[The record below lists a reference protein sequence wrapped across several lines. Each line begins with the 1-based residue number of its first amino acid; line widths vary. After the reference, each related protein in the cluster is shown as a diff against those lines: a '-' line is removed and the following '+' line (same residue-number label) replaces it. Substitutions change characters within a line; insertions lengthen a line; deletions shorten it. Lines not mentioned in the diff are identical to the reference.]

1 MTLPH
6 ACWRMYFLLSLTTL
20 TSCSGM
26 VVDGQ
31 FTPMGQP
38 TGSFQY
44 FGHRFDITPVFGKTD
59 WFILRGTHSIL
70 DSELHDVHIVMQRT
84 YPDESIIVIQGQ
96 RYPGDYLPTWE
107 ILTAKQ
113 HSLHVSLIPAS
124 GGNPPFSFVYNQDG
138 LEIHSSDGPGLFFRD
153 QTFYS
158 LPRYRNAVQRIEH
171 RTRAHYTPP
180 HSPSSNSSRLHFVDD
195 VGKVT
200 GSGIRGL
207 DTQNQSINLQN

>member
-1 MTLPH
+1 MKLPPV
-6 ACWRMYFLLSLTTL
+6 CWKTFLCLSLTTL

-44 FGHRFDITPVFGKTD
+44 FGHTFDITPVFGKTD
-59 WFILRGTHSIL
+59 WIILRGTHTIL

-84 YPDESIIVIQGQ
+84 YSDESIIVIQGQ
-96 RYPGDYLPTWE
+96 RYSGDYLPTWE
-107 ILTAKQ
+107 IVTAKQ
-113 HSLHVSLIPAS
+113 HSLRVSHIPAG

-158 LPRYRNAVQRIEH
+158 LPRYRAAVRRVEQH
-171 RTRAHYTPP
+171 TPAHYTP
-180 HSPSSNSSRLHFVDD
+180 HHASSSNTSSLHFVDD

-200 GSGIRGL
+200 GSGIKGL